1 MRVSAKVGTSDTHAR
16 IERLRLRVP
25 AGDARSAKALAMAVA
40 SRLASRVGELGS
52 GAGRETVRT
61 RVMAPAAVSRG
72 LLADSIVG
80 EIANSL
86 KQGRR

>member
-1 MRVSAKVGTSDTHAR
+1 MRVSAKVGAPGIRAR
-16 IERLRLRVP
+16 IESLRLRVP

-52 GAGRETVRT
+52 GAGREMVRT

-72 LLADSIVG
+72 LLADSIVA